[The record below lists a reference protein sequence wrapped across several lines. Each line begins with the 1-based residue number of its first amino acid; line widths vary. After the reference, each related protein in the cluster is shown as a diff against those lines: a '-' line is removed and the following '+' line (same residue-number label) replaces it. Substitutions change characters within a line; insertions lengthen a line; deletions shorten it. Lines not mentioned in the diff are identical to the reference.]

1 MDLRSESPLVQG
13 LGKPTVELG
22 TLLRVREVLKPRDLE
37 LSLLLDKSE
46 DDDRIEFEPDVV
58 DGLTP
63 TGALCH
69 SYAL

>member
-46 DDDRIEFEPDVV
+46 DDDRIEFELDVV
-58 DGLTP
+58 DGLTL

-69 SYAL
+69 GYAL